1 MKRGIDRMIREFKRD
16 QMRITS
22 EQKRIKKDLERMVK
36 KNEPRVRNRIP
47 WSRILTFID
56 FAKNIGIELP

>member
-36 KNEPRVRNRIP
+36 KNEPRVRIRIP
-47 WSRILTFID
+47 WSGILTFVD